1 MIFMIDLDVVDRL
14 LGAPPDLP
22 TWRVADMANRKGI
35 LATWLS
41 SAVARG
47 VELNEAEGAYLRRWE
62 QRVETLHATGAELA
76 GRYGATVLK
85 GPCIARHYPRGLL
98 RQSGDVDLF
107 APNQDVLWSCVR
119 DLVDR
124 RGAVPQA
131 VSILEGL
138 DEPHVGVAMK
148 WPATEPHLDKP
159 MGADVTTFTFAG
171 DLRGVP
177 VRVAP
182 VEQDDLCGLFAV
194 AEERFQRK
202 FRIKDLLDL
211 LVLADALEQRLGDDL
226 TEVICEHAVR
236 LALAPELRQLVVR
249 TDEWVSVSE
258 RWRRT
263 ADALRPL
270 ARREKDMRRPGRQGV
285 HRLSFGF
292 PLDERPGAA
301 SRVDVHRRAGSSL
314 VTTPVGTCLLTERL
328 VVNEDELTDAL
339 EHARSLTTTS

>member
-1 MIFMIDLDVVDRL
+1 MVDLDVVDRL
-14 LGAPPDLP
+14 LGAPPDLH

-35 LATWLS
+35 LGTWLS

-47 VELNEAEGAYLRRWE
+47 LELSEAEGAYLRRWE
-62 QRVETLHATGAELA
+62 QRVETLHATGVELA
-76 GRYGATVLK
+76 DRYQATVLK
-85 GPCIARHYPRGLL
+85 GPAIARFYPDGLL

-107 APNQDVLWSCVR
+107 APSQDVLWSCVR

-124 RGAVPQA
+124 RGAVPQG
-131 VSILEGL
+131 VSILEGP
-138 DEPHVGVAMK
+138 EGVHVGVAMK
-148 WPATEPHLDKP
+148 WPAAEPHLDKP

-177 VRVAP
+177 VRIAP
-182 VEQDDLCGLFAV
+182 VAEEDLCGLFAV

-211 LVLADALEQRLGDDL
+211 LVLAEILEQRLGDDL
-226 TEVICEHAVR
+226 TEVICEHAAR
-236 LALAPELRQLVVR
+236 LALAPELRQLIVR
-249 TDEWVSVSE
+249 ASEWVSMSE

-270 ARREKDMRRPGRQGV
+270 ARREKDLRRPDRQGV
-285 HRLSFGF
+285 HRLSFGM
-292 PLDERPGAA
+292 PLDERPGAP
-301 SRVDVHRRAGSSL
+301 SRVDIHRRAGSSL

-339 EHARSLTTTS
+339 DHARSLTAPS

>member
-1 MIFMIDLDVVDRL
+1 MVDLDVVDRL
-14 LGAPPDLP
+14 LGAPPEHP
-22 TWRVADMANRKGI
+22 TWRVADLANRKGI

-47 VELNEAEGAYLRRWE
+47 LELSEAEGAYLRRWE
-62 QRVETLHATGAELA
+62 RRVEALHATGVELA
-76 GRYGATVLK
+76 GLHGVTILK
-85 GPCIARHYPRGLL
+85 GPCIARFFPDGLL

-107 APNQDVLWSCVR
+107 APSEEVLWSCVR

-124 RGAVPQA
+124 WGAVPQA
-131 VSILEGL
+131 VSVLEGP
-138 DEPHVGVAMK
+138 DRVHVGVAMK
-148 WPATEPHLDKP
+148 WPAAEPHLDKP
-159 MGADVTTFTFAG
+159 MGADITTFTFAG

-182 VEQDDLCGLFAV
+182 IAEDDLCGLFAV

-211 LVLADALEQRLGDDL
+211 LVLAGVLEQRLGDDL
-226 TEVICEHAVR
+226 TEVVCEHAER

-249 TDEWVSVSE
+249 ASEWVSMSE
-258 RWRRT
+258 RWLLT

-270 ARREKDMRRPGRQGV
+270 ARREKDMRRPGRPEV

-292 PLDERPGAA
+292 PLDTRRSAEP
-301 SRVDVHRRAGSSL
+301 RVEIHRRAGSSL

-328 VVNEDELTDAL
+328 VVNEEELTDAL
-339 EHARSLTTTS
+339 DHARSLTAAS